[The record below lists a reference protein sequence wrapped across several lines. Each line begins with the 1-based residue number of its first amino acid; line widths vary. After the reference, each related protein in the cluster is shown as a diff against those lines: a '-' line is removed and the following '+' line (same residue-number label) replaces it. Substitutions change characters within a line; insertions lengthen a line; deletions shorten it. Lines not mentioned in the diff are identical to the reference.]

1 MQIYQMTDCRLVQFS
16 FSFSLHFPKLV
27 GDICFYFLLFVFGH
41 LVLLICIMCQ
51 MALHFV
57 RLGGGANFFSDIS
70 IYFWPFCLF
79 IAILGMFHIH
89 PLLLIE
95 IFIFGAGDVYNL

>member
-1 MQIYQMTDCRLVQFS
+1 
-16 FSFSLHFPKLV
+16 
-27 GDICFYFLLFVFGH
+27 
-41 LVLLICIMCQ
+41 

-57 RLGGGANFFSDIS
+57 RLGGSANFFSDIS